1 VVVRTLSDQQVRLW
15 SEFSGRMTAI
25 DIAQIR
31 PEVSGR
37 IVSVEFQDG
46 QNVKAGDEI
55 FVIDPAP
62 YEAAVARAQ
71 AAVDTA
77 KSKVEWSKSDQ
88 TRNAALVQQ
97 HAVAQSELDTSN
109 NAQRQAS
116 AELESAIAALKQTEI
131 DLDRA
136 HVKAPIS
143 GRMSRAEVTVGN
155 VVQAGAGAPVL
166 TSIVSQDGIYADFDV
181 DEQTY
186 LQTIRNAAKGN
197 AQESRIP
204 VQLIVQGDSGHIY
217 NGFIQSFDNQI
228 ASSSATIRARARF
241 ENGDGALLPGMFVT
255 VKLAG
260 SQDRDVLLVPDRA
273 IGFDQDKKFVYVVG
287 ADNKVEYREVNLGKS
302 VQSQRVVESGL
313 KAGERVIVDG
323 IQFVR
328 PNDTVAPTEWASTR
342 DVSATHGGEQ
352 MAKTGRQ

>member
-1 VVVRTLSDQQVRLW
+1 
-15 SEFSGRMTAI
+15 
-25 DIAQIR
+25 
-31 PEVSGR
+31 
-37 IVSVEFQDG
+37 
-46 QNVKAGDEI
+46 
-55 FVIDPAP
+55 
-62 YEAAVARAQ
+62 
-71 AAVDTA
+71 
-77 KSKVEWSKSDQ
+77 
-88 TRNAALVQQ
+88 
-97 HAVAQSELDTSN
+97 
-109 NAQRQAS
+109 
-116 AELESAIAALKQTEI
+116 
-131 DLDRA
+131 
-136 HVKAPIS
+136 
-143 GRMSRAEVTVGN
+143 
-155 VVQAGAGAPVL
+155 VL

-342 DVSATHGGEQ
+342 DVGSTPGGEQ